1 MVVGVVISSGFQK
14 NLIVWKPI
22 QIPFSIPI
30 YSSFQKN
37 LIVWKQGKMLVM
49 PRLSYS
55 FQKNLIVWKLVIEY
69 GSNERD
75 KRVSEE
81 LNSVETLEDRM
92 KMKKNKIRF
101 QKNLIV
107 WKRAFLSDRYR
118 PMDKFQ
124 KNLIVWKRK
133 SSGCIFMFLCFRR
146 T

>member
-1 MVVGVVISSGFQK
+1 MVGLLG
-14 NLIVWKPI
+14 
-22 QIPFSIPI
+22 
-30 YSSFQKN
+30 
-37 LIVWKQGKMLVM
+37 
-49 PRLSYS
+49 
-55 FQKNLIVWKLVIEY
+55 
-69 GSNERD
+69 
-75 KRVSEE
+75 VSEE

-124 KNLIVWKRK
+124 KNLIVWKHKVWDFIQGKILEVSEGLNSVETPNR
-133 SSGCIFMFLCFRR
+133 SYSFSIFAFSFRR